1 MVEAT
6 ARRAAASRD
15 NHLTLRRV
23 ERQQRIIEL
32 LAAARTR
39 VPLRRLAEEFGVA
52 ERTIA
57 RDLQRLRHS
66 GVPIE
71 VTPGRHGGATVI
83 SAHTIPP
90 VTLDFSEV
98 AAVMARA
105 RSPLVAVAGD
115 DLTMLGAITLDA
127 LLDRMLGT

>member
-1 MVEAT
+1 MAEAT

-98 AAVMARA
+98 AAVMASLAAPGPSVTPSATSAMSKFA
-105 RSPLVAVAGD
+105 RVL
-115 DLTMLGAITLDA
+115 
-127 LLDRMLGT
+127 RH